1 MRKHTA
7 KRIIISAI
15 VLSIIVAVLICATIF
30 GKDIISNIIPTPVS
44 LITPTNTPS
53 SSVPTEEPVFYWP
66 TPEPMQI
73 DPDMPIVLHATCNED
88 GCCMDTGECISW
100 EDLRQTIGG
109 KMDTG
114 RWW

>member
-15 VLSIIVAVLICATIF
+15 VLLIIVAVLICATIF

-44 LITPTNTPS
+44 LITPSP
-53 SSVPTEEPVFYWP
+53 SVPTEEPVFYWP
-66 TPEPMQI
+66 TPTPMQI

-109 KMDTG
+109 ENGYWKMVVG
-114 RWW
+114 